1 MFRQRAFVWW
11 WVVQCYSMKWKTNFD
26 RKRWY
31 NTNILFLWIFSKICS
46 GMYLRVWRRVS
57 SLRLGMIL
65 LPWSSTISNKYLLYL
80 SSKIFKSQWANEQC
94 ILVKDVAWRCANFI
108 WFLKS
113 CYQMMAQI
121 WHQKN
126 LIWKLGHI
134 FEKAMT
140 SPLKQDRLAKA
151 YNALTRSRFRE
162 VTEDSPDY
170 DEYYDEETWA
180 ALPCQIE
187 TKIWKYV
194 PQSSIIVD
202 FRSTGWFFHWY
213 PPISVPKR
221 NPSSSQSRPFLVTG
235 FTGTAAVIGLLAISF
250 LVLKSGGTSEKNH
263 PVFLWCFMFCTK
275 SKHLRSDVCFQ
286 WILFI

>member
-46 GMYLRVWRRVS
+46 GMYLRVWRRAS

-170 DEYYDEETWA
+170 DEYYDEETWVFI
-180 ALPCQIE
+180 PCRIE
-187 TKIWKYV
+187 TKICATNKHHLRLQTNFY
-194 PQSSIIVD
+194 D
-202 FRSTGWFFHWY
+202 ALCF
-213 PPISVPKR
+213 
-221 NPSSSQSRPFLVTG
+221 
-235 FTGTAAVIGLLAISF
+235 
-250 LVLKSGGTSEKNH
+250 VLKVRIYDPICVVNEYHVFKIFKSVKEIGVLGGKLCATNRLSGMCCFSGF
-263 PVFLWCFMFCTK
+263 PVA
-275 SKHLRSDVCFQ
+275 Q
-286 WILFI
+286 